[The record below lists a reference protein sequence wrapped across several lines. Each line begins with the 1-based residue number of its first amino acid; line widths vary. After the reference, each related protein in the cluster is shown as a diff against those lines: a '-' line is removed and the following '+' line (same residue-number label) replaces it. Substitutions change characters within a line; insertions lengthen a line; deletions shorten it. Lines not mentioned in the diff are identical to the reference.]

1 MDQNMIAELPPN
13 VKRKVIETLW
23 RRGIVNWKLDSCQR
37 KLYETFKTSRQRITV
52 FSASRRLG
60 KTTTLLTVALEYAL
74 QNKDVQIKYG
84 APTAKMVK
92 KMIQPTLKML
102 MADCPKDLMPKFD
115 RAEGVYIFKNGSKLF
130 IEGLSDGNAENL
142 RGTAMDLGIVDEGGF
157 VGDLKYI
164 VNSILLPQALT
175 TKGRIIIAST
185 PPTSPDHEFV
195 DFMLQAQLQGSFIQK
210 TIYDFLE
217 DVKND
222 PPEKRNRITP
232 EEVEEIKQASGGE
245 DSTDF
250 QREYLCRILVDQAV
264 AIIPEFTPAKKRE
277 IVVPSNLL
285 VRPAFYDCYVSMDL
299 GWNDFHGILFAY
311 YDFKRRMLVIEDEIL
326 VRGRNINTQKLA
338 YLIKEKEK
346 QLWTNEF
353 DETKKPYLRV
363 SDNEMLTVQDLNT
376 QHGLDFVPTDKNNKN
391 AAVNQTRIAIASN
404 NVEISDNCKNL
415 IIQLESGIWATDR
428 MGITKDT
435 FKRSK
440 ETGHFDLIDALV
452 YLIRN
457 VDWNHNPYPS
467 NYGFEGMYMSPK
479 REEPVSES
487 ASAFK
492 RIFRRKQ

>member
-1 MDQNMIAELPPN
+1 
-13 VKRKVIETLW
+13 
-23 RRGIVNWKLDSCQR
+23 
-37 KLYETFKTSRQRITV
+37 
-52 FSASRRLG
+52 
-60 KTTTLLTVALEYAL
+60 
-74 QNKDVQIKYG
+74 
-84 APTAKMVK
+84 
-92 KMIQPTLKML
+92 
-102 MADCPKDLMPKFD
+102 
-115 RAEGVYIFKNGSKLF
+115 
-130 IEGLSDGNAENL
+130 
-142 RGTAMDLGIVDEGGF
+142 
-157 VGDLKYI
+157 
-164 VNSILLPQALT
+164 
-175 TKGRIIIAST
+175 
-185 PPTSPDHEFV
+185 
-195 DFMLQAQLQGSFIQK
+195 
-210 TIYDFLE
+210 
-217 DVKND
+217 
-222 PPEKRNRITP
+222 
-232 EEVEEIKQASGGE
+232 
-245 DSTDF
+245 
-250 QREYLCRILVDQAV
+250 
-264 AIIPEFTPAKKRE
+264 
-277 IVVPSNLL
+277 
-285 VRPAFYDCYVSMDL
+285 
-299 GWNDFHGILFAY
+299 
-311 YDFKRRMLVIEDEIL
+311 MLVIEDEIL